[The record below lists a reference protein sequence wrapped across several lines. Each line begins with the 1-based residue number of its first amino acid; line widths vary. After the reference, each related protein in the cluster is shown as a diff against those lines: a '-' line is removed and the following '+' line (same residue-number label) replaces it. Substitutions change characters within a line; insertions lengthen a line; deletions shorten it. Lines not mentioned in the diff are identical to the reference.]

1 MVAHLLQECGVY
13 LGEPDQLVPAKP
25 SNPEGHFEHVDFLHV
40 NRIVLRKLLGSWKA
54 PPRQLAWRVLG
65 WRLRPLR
72 DHANNLIGDMELRR
86 PWAWKDP
93 RTSLTLPFWLPLL
106 PDLRI
111 VVCVRDPLAVAH
123 SLEARDGLPKRNGL
137 ELWHAHYRALFRAV
151 DVERVVVTTYESYF
165 DDAEREI
172 RRLVAH
178 LGLTSSPRQ
187 IETAVATVR
196 AELRR
201 QRPLTGESLPDS
213 IARCHAELVERARGR
228 TTTS

>member
-1 MVAHLLQECGVY
+1 MVARVLQECGVY
-13 LGEPDQLVPAKP
+13 LGEPDQLVPATP
-25 SNPEGHFEHVDFLHV
+25 TNPEGHFEHVDFLYV
-40 NRIVLRKLLGSWKA
+40 NKTVLRRLLGSWKA
-54 PPRQLAWRVLG
+54 PPRRLAWHVLG

-72 DHANNLIGDMELRR
+72 DQAIRLIEDMELRR

-111 VVCVRDPLAVAH
+111 VVCVREPLAVAH
-123 SLEARDGLPKRNGL
+123 SLEARDGLPTTNGL
-137 ELWHAHYRALFRAV
+137 ELWHAYYRALFRAV
-151 DVERVVVTTYESYF
+151 EADRVAVTTYESYF

-172 RRLVAH
+172 RRLVAQ

-196 AELRR
+196 AGLRR
-201 QRPLTGESLPDS
+201 HRALAGEALPDS
-213 IARCHAELVERARGR
+213 IARCHAELVKQARA
-228 TTTS
+228 